1 MLMKKNILIFLS
13 IIICLSANAAS
24 ISETSRDIKLQ
35 VEKSGT
41 PILKNSILPIPV
53 EASIE
58 GNVVSV
64 SFLFDLNA
72 TVRITSVETGKVI
85 YEYAYSAIALSVLPI
100 SLEGED
106 LGDYKIE
113 ISYEDTVVYGEFV
126 LC

>member
-1 MLMKKNILIFLS
+1 MKKNILIFLS

-85 YEYAYSAIALSVLPI
+85 YEYEYSAIALSVLPI

-113 ISYEDTVVYGEFV
+113 ISYEGTVVYGEFV
-126 LC
+126 LY

>member
-1 MLMKKNILIFLS
+1 MKKNILIFLS

-113 ISYEDTVVYGEFV
+113 ISYENTVVYGEFV